1 MSQDDDKQLSP
12 EAKVARQTAPAFNAL
27 SQLVSSVIA
36 FSLIGYGLDHFGV
49 TPKGQGMIW
58 GPVIGG
64 VIGLAVFSYSA
75 SKIKSTQTRPP
86 PPGDQPPSP

>member
-27 SQLVSSVIA
+27 SQLVSAVIA

-49 TPKGQGMIW
+49 TTKGQGVIW

-64 VIGLAVFSYSA
+64 IIGLAVFSYTA
-75 SKIKSTQTRPP
+75 SKIKSTQTPP
-86 PPGDQPPSP
+86 SDKPPSP